1 MPTVTVQPDGIEV
14 PLEDGET
21 ILAGLFRNGYAYRI
35 GCRRGGC
42 AICKVDLLSGEVEYD
57 HTVAE
62 NVLTAEERATGTC
75 LSCRAVPVGDVT
87 IALREEHLRRV
98 SSLLAFYAMAAQG
111 KGTPAASSAPNSG

>member
-1 MPTVTVQPDGIEV
+1 MPTVTVQPDGVEV

-42 AICKVDLLSGEVEYD
+42 AICKVDIVEGEVEYNR
-57 HTVAE
+57 TVAE

-87 IALREEHLRRV
+87 IALRDEHLRRV
-98 SSLLAFYAMAAQG
+98 SSLLAFYALAAQG
-111 KGTPAASSAPNSG
+111 KGTPAASSAPKSG